1 VIGARWLGQKA
12 SDRGEYASKEEF
24 ASVFESERVSLL
36 SLALLLT
43 ANLEAANKC
52 LILALREC
60 IACSPVSKGW
70 VLTWARRVVIR
81 SAISL
86 VMGSGERMFV
96 GTNGNAEKE
105 LMVSSA
111 NDSPG
116 RIFDARPILDLP
128 VLDRFA
134 FVICILERYSM
145 HDCAL
150 LLGRSPRDVRKACRR
165 AGNHVRQVDELG
177 YSSPHVEVRS
187 LYTSAAEE

>member
-12 SDRGEYASKEEF
+12 SDKGKYDSEEEF

-43 ANLEAANKC
+43 ANVEGANKC
-52 LILALREC
+52 LMLALREC
-60 IACSPVSKGW
+60 MACIPVSKGW
-70 VLTWARRVVIR
+70 ILTWARRVVIR

-86 VMGSGERMFV
+86 VMGSRERVFV

-105 LMVSSA
+105 LIVFPA

-116 RIFDARPILDLP
+116 TIDARQILDLP
-128 VLDRFA
+128 VLDRFV

-150 LLGRSPRDVRKACRR
+150 LLGRSPGDIRKARRR
-165 AGNHVRQVDELG
+165 AGNQVRQVDELG
-177 YSSPHVEVRS
+177 YGSPHFEIRS
-187 LYTSAAEE
+187 LYPSAAEE